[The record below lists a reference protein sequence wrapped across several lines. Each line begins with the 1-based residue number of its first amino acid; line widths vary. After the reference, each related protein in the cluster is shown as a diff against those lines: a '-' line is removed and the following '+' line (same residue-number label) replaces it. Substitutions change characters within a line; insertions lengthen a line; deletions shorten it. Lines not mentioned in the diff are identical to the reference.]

1 MAMLSIKDFPDD
13 VYKSLKIRA
22 VKEGKTLRELV
33 IELLTQTVKGKGKE
47 G

>member
-22 VKEGKTLRELV
+22 VKEGKTLRDLT
-33 IELLTQTVKGKGKE
+33 IEILTKAVKGKE
-47 G
+47 V

>member
-13 VYKSLKIRA
+13 VYKALKIRA

-47 G
+47 V

>member
-13 VYKSLKIRA
+13 LYRFLK
-22 VKEGKTLRELV
+22 VKAAQEGKTLRSLV
-33 IELLTQTVKGKGKE
+33 IELLKKVIKGKE

>member
-47 G
+47 V